1 MKPQSIFQRI
11 RVGFNCKCFLTSSL
25 FLLFGCLLV
34 QISGCTTPKRVALPE
49 QYVDKAEI
57 PGMPGVRD
65 WADRQSNAFQD
76 DFVLS
81 IKQYIDSKA
90 KGYKYEDDTI
100 NVLAISGGGSD
111 GAFAAGLINGWDA
124 SGSRPT
130 FKLVTGIS
138 TGSLVAPFAFL
149 GGKYD
154 ELIGRLYTS
163 ITTDDILKMRSIF
176 GILWGADSIADSS
189 PLADLIDKYVT
200 EDMLKDVAKAHSE
213 GRRLFIGTTN
223 LDARRLVVWNMGAI
237 ASSGR
242 PESLKLFRKVMRAS
256 ASMPVAF
263 PPMLIDVEADGKNYD
278 EMHVDG
284 GVTVE
289 VFFYGDLVDIDEA
302 RKSLGITEKKPKGRL
317 FIIRTTQIQ
326 PSYEPV
332 KRRLMSIGGKTISSM
347 VESQGVGDLYR
358 IYAITQR
365 GGIDYNLA
373 SIPSEWVPNPK
384 EPFDP
389 SEMKRL
395 YDLGYNMAKSGYPWQ
410 KYPPFFHESSGT
422 VQVK

>member
-1 MKPQSIFQRI
+1 MKPQFNSQRI
-11 RVGFNCKCFLTSSL
+11 RGDFNCKSLLSSI
-25 FLLFGCLLV
+25 LLLLSGCLLV
-34 QISGCTTPKRVALPE
+34 QLSSCTTPKRVALPE
-49 QYVDKAEI
+49 QYVGKAEI

-65 WADRQSNAFQD
+65 WGDMHSDAFQE

-81 IKQYIDSKA
+81 IKQYIDSKP
-90 KGYKYEDDTI
+90 KGYKFEDDTI
-100 NVLAISGGGSD
+100 NILAISGGGSD

-124 SGSRPT
+124 SGTRPT

-163 ITTDDILKMRSIF
+163 ITTDDIFKKRSIF
-176 GILWGADSIADSS
+176 SILWGADSIADSS
-189 PLADLIDKYVT
+189 PLENLINEHVN
-200 EDMLKDVAKAHSE
+200 EEMLKDIAKAHAE

-223 LDARRLVVWNMGAI
+223 LDARRLVIWNMGAI

-242 PESLKLFRKVMRAS
+242 PDALELFRKVMRAS
-256 ASMPVAF
+256 TSMPVAF
-263 PPMLIDVEADGKNYD
+263 PPMLIKVEANGSTYD

-302 RKSLGITEKKPKGRL
+302 RKTLGITKKPKGRL

-326 PSYEPV
+326 PHYEPV
-332 KRRLMSIGGKTISSM
+332 ERRLMSIGGKTISSM
-347 VESQGVGDLYR
+347 VEAQGIGDLYR
-358 IYAITQR
+358 EYAITTR
-365 GGIDYNLA
+365 EGIDYNLA
-373 SIPSEWVPNPK
+373 SIPPEWVPNPK

-389 SEMKRL
+389 EDMKRL
-395 YDLGYNMAKSGYPWQ
+395 YAIGYSMAKSGYPWQ
-410 KYPPFFHESSGT
+410 KYPPYFQRSSGT
-422 VQVK
+422 PQVR